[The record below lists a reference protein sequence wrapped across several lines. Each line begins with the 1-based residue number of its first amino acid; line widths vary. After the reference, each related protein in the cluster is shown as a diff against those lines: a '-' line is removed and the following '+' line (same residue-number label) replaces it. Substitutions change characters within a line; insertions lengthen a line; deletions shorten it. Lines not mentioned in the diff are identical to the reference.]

1 MGKLSVIIP
10 AYNEEQNIG
19 NISSVISSLL
29 KSNDITYEIIFVN
42 DGSSDNTWGKISE
55 VCSKNQNIKGFNF
68 SRNFGKEAAIFAGL
82 TYATGDCCAVI
93 DADLQHPPETLIKM
107 YEKWQEGYEIV
118 EGVKASRGKES
129 FLHKIAAKNFYA
141 MISKATKVDMSRAS
155 DFKLL
160 DRKAVNIL
168 RSMPEKHIFFR
179 ALSSW
184 VGFKTTSVEFH
195 VQEREA
201 GESKWCTSALF
212 KYALTNITS
221 FSTVPM
227 QIVTLTGIVFLIFSL
242 IFGAQSLYKNFTGQA
257 LEGFT
262 TIILLLLIIGSIIM
276 LSLGII
282 GYYIAKIYEETQ
294 NRPRFIV
301 SESENYDDNLN
312 RKGNIVH
319 DKNIKAI

>member
-10 AYNEEQNIG
+10 AYNEQQNIV
-19 NISSVISSLL
+19 NISSVVSSLL
-29 KSNDITYEIIFVN
+29 EENNIKYEIIFVN
-42 DGSSDNTWGKISE
+42 DGSRDNTWDVISRI
-55 VCSKNQNIKGFNF
+55 CNKNKNIKGFNF
-68 SRNFGKEAAIFAGL
+68 SKNFGKEAAIFAGL

-93 DADLQHPPETLIKM
+93 DADLQHPPQTLIKM

-129 FLHKIAAKNFYA
+129 FLHKLAAKSFYSL
-141 MISKATKVDMSRAS
+141 ISKAANIDMSRAS

-168 RSMPEKHIFFR
+168 RAMPEKHIFFR

-201 GESKWCTSALF
+201 GESKWSTYSLF

-221 FSTVPM
+221 FSTAPM
-227 QIVTLTGIVFLIFSL
+227 QIVTLSGVVFLLFSL
-242 IFGAQSLYKNFTGQA
+242 TLGVQSLYKNFMGQS

-262 TIILLLLIIGSIIM
+262 TVILLLLIIGSILM

-282 GYYIAKIYEETQ
+282 GYYIAKMYEEIQ

-301 SESENYDDNLN
+301 SESANYDEILN
-312 RKGNIVH
+312 RKGNSIYE
-319 DKNIKAI
+319 

>member
-1 MGKLSVIIP
+1 MV
-10 AYNEEQNIG
+10 
-19 NISSVISSLL
+19 
-29 KSNDITYEIIFVN
+29 FVN
-42 DGSSDNTWGKISE
+42 DGSRDNTWEVISQR
-55 VCSKNQNIKGFNF
+55 CNKNQNIKGFNF

-107 YEKWQEGYEIV
+107 YEKWQDGYEIV

-129 FLHKIAAKNFYA
+129 FLHKVAAKNFYSL
-141 MISKATKVDMSRAS
+141 ISKATNIDMSRAS

-195 VQEREA
+195 VQEREV
-201 GESKWCTSALF
+201 GESKWSTYSLF
-212 KYALTNITS
+212 KYAITNITS
-221 FSTVPM
+221 FSTAPM
-227 QIVTLTGIVFLIFSL
+227 QIVTLTGVIFLVFSL
-242 IFGAQSLYKNFTGQA
+242 ILGIQSLYKQFMGHA

-262 TIILLLLIIGSIIM
+262 TVILLLLIIGSILM

-282 GYYIAKIYEETQ
+282 GYYISKIYEETQ

-301 SESENYDDNLN
+301 SEAANYEEKLN
-312 RKGNIVH
+312 RKENVRS
-319 DKNIKAI
+319 A

>member
-10 AYNEEQNIG
+10 AYNEEQNID
-19 NISSVISSLL
+19 NISSVVSSLL
-29 KSNDITYEIIFVN
+29 ENNNIKYEIIFVN
-42 DGSSDNTWGKISE
+42 DGSRDNTWEVISK
-55 VCSKNQNIKGFNF
+55 VCKKNQNVKGFNF
-68 SRNFGKEAAIFAGL
+68 SKNFGKEAAIFAGL

-93 DADLQHPPETLIKM
+93 DADLQHPPQTLIKM

-129 FLHKIAAKNFYA
+129 FLHKLAAKNFYSL
-141 MISKATKVDMSRAS
+141 ISKATNIDMSRAS

-168 RSMPEKHIFFR
+168 RAMPEKHIFFR

-201 GESKWCTSALF
+201 GESKWSTYSLF

-221 FSTVPM
+221 FSTAPM
-227 QIVTLTGIVFLIFSL
+227 QIVTLSGIVFLLFSL
-242 IFGAQSLYKNFTGQA
+242 ILGVQSLYKNFMGQA

-262 TIILLLLIIGSIIM
+262 TVILLLLIIGSILM

-301 SESENYDDNLN
+301 SESANYDEILN
-312 RKGNIVH
+312 RKGNSIH
-319 DKNIKAI
+319 E

>member
-1 MGKLSVIIP
+1 MGKLSVIIS
-10 AYNEEQNIG
+10 AYNEEQNID
-19 NISSVISSLL
+19 NISSVVSSLL
-29 KSNDITYEIIFVN
+29 QDNNIEYEIVFVN
-42 DGSSDNTWGKISE
+42 DGSRDNTWEVISQR
-55 VCSKNQNIKGFNF
+55 CNKNQNIKGFNF

-107 YEKWQEGYEIV
+107 YEKWQDGYEIV

-129 FLHKIAAKNFYA
+129 FLHKVAAKNFYSL
-141 MISKATKVDMSRAS
+141 ISKATNIDMSRAS

-195 VQEREA
+195 VQEREV
-201 GESKWCTSALF
+201 GESKWSTYSLF
-212 KYALTNITS
+212 KYAITNITS
-221 FSTVPM
+221 FSTAPM
-227 QIVTLTGIVFLIFSL
+227 QIVTLTGVIFAIFSVIL
-242 IFGAQSLYKNFTGQA
+242 GIQSLYMNFTGKS

-262 TIILLLLIIGSIIM
+262 TVILLLLIIGSIIM

-282 GYYIAKIYEETQ
+282 GYYISKIYEETQ

-301 SESENYDDNLN
+301 SEYENHN
-312 RKGNIVH
+312 
-319 DKNIKAI
+319 

>member
-10 AYNEEQNIG
+10 AYNEEQNID
-19 NISSVISSLL
+19 NISSVVSSLL
-29 KSNDITYEIIFVN
+29 EDNNIEYEIIFVN
-42 DGSSDNTWGKISE
+42 DGSRDNTWEVISKA
-55 VCSKNQNIKGFNF
+55 CNKNQNIRGFNF
-68 SRNFGKEAAIFAGL
+68 SKNFGKEAAIFAGL

-93 DADLQHPPETLIKM
+93 DADLQHPPQTLIKM

-129 FLHKIAAKNFYA
+129 FLHKLAAKNFYSL
-141 MISKATKVDMSRAS
+141 ISKATNIDMSRAS

-168 RSMPEKHIFFR
+168 RAMPEKHIFFR

-201 GESKWCTSALF
+201 GESKWSTYSLF

-221 FSTVPM
+221 FSTAPM
-227 QIVTLTGIVFLIFSL
+227 QIVTLSGVVFLLFSL
-242 IFGAQSLYKNFTGQA
+242 TLGVQSLYKNFMGQS

-262 TIILLLLIIGSIIM
+262 TVILLLLIIGSILM

-282 GYYIAKIYEETQ
+282 GYYIAKMYEEIQ

-301 SESENYDDNLN
+301 SECANYDEILN
-312 RKGNIVH
+312 IKGNSIH
-319 DKNIKAI
+319 G

>member
-10 AYNEEQNIG
+10 AYNEQQNIV
-19 NISSVISSLL
+19 NISSVVSSLL
-29 KSNDITYEIIFVN
+29 EENNIKYEIIFVN
-42 DGSSDNTWGKISE
+42 DGSRDNTWDVISRI
-55 VCSKNQNIKGFNF
+55 CNKNKNIKGFNF
-68 SRNFGKEAAIFAGL
+68 SKNFGKEAAIFAGL

-93 DADLQHPPETLIKM
+93 DADLQHPPQTLIKM

-129 FLHKIAAKNFYA
+129 FLHKLAAKNFYSL
-141 MISKATKVDMSRAS
+141 ISKATNIDMSRAS

-168 RSMPEKHIFFR
+168 RAMPEKHIFFR

-201 GESKWCTSALF
+201 GESKWSTYSLF

-221 FSTVPM
+221 FSTAPM
-227 QIVTLTGIVFLIFSL
+227 QIVTLSGIVFLLFSL
-242 IFGAQSLYKNFTGQA
+242 ILGVQSLYKHFMGQA

-262 TIILLLLIIGSIIM
+262 TVILLLLIIGSILM

-301 SESENYDDNLN
+301 SESANYDEILN
-312 RKGNIVH
+312 RKGNSIYE
-319 DKNIKAI
+319 

>member
-10 AYNEEQNIG
+10 AYNEEQNID
-19 NISSVISSLL
+19 NISSVVSSLL
-29 KSNDITYEIIFVN
+29 EDNNIEYEIVFVN
-42 DGSSDNTWGKISE
+42 DGSRDNTWEVISQR
-55 VCSKNQNIKGFNF
+55 CNKNQNIKGFNF

-107 YEKWQEGYEIV
+107 YEKWQDGYEIV

-129 FLHKIAAKNFYA
+129 FLHKVAAKNFYSL
-141 MISKATKVDMSRAS
+141 ISKATNIDMSRAS

-195 VQEREA
+195 VQEREV
-201 GESKWCTSALF
+201 GESKWSTYSLF
-212 KYALTNITS
+212 KYAITNITS
-221 FSTVPM
+221 FSTEPM
-227 QIVTLTGIVFLIFSL
+227 QIVTLTGVIFLVFSL
-242 IFGAQSLYKNFTGQA
+242 ILGIQSLYKHFMGHA

-262 TIILLLLIIGSIIM
+262 TVILLLLIIGSILM

-282 GYYIAKIYEETQ
+282 GYYISKIYEETQ

-301 SESENYDDNLN
+301 SEAANYEEKLN
-312 RKGNIVH
+312 RKENVRS
-319 DKNIKAI
+319 A

>member
-10 AYNEEQNIG
+10 AYNEQQNIV
-19 NISSVISSLL
+19 NISSVVSSLL
-29 KSNDITYEIIFVN
+29 EENNIKYEIIFVN
-42 DGSSDNTWGKISE
+42 DGSRDNTWDVISRI
-55 VCSKNQNIKGFNF
+55 CNKNKNIKGFNF
-68 SRNFGKEAAIFAGL
+68 SKNFGKEAAIFAGL

-93 DADLQHPPETLIKM
+93 DADLQHPPQTLIKM

-129 FLHKIAAKNFYA
+129 FLHKLAAKSFYSL
-141 MISKATKVDMSRAS
+141 ISKAANIDMSRAS

-168 RSMPEKHIFFR
+168 RAMPEKHIFFR

-201 GESKWCTSALF
+201 GESKWSTYSLV

-221 FSTVPM
+221 FSTAPM
-227 QIVTLTGIVFLIFSL
+227 QIVTLSGVVFLLFSL
-242 IFGAQSLYKNFTGQA
+242 TLGVQSLYKNFMGQS

-262 TIILLLLIIGSIIM
+262 TVILLLLIIGSILM

-282 GYYIAKIYEETQ
+282 GYYIAKMYEEIQ

-301 SESENYDDNLN
+301 SECANYDEILN
-312 RKGNIVH
+312 IKGNSIH
-319 DKNIKAI
+319 G

>member
-10 AYNEEQNIG
+10 SYNEEQMIH
-19 NISSVISSLL
+19 NISNVISFLL
-29 KSNDITYEIIFVN
+29 ENENIPYEIVFVN
-42 DGSSDNTWGKISE
+42 DGSKDDTWEKILQ
-55 VCSKNQNIKGFNF
+55 VCNQNPNIKGFNF

-82 TYATGDCCAVI
+82 TYASGDCCAVI
-93 DADLQHPPETLIKM
+93 DCDLQHPPETLLEM
-107 YEKWQEGYEIV
+107 YKKWQEGYEIV

-129 FLHKIAAKNFYA
+129 FLHKIAAKHFYSL
-141 MISKATKVDMSRAS
+141 ISSATKIDMSRAS

-184 VGFKTTSVEFH
+184 VGFKTTMVQFH

-201 GESKWCTSALF
+201 GDSKWSTSSLI

-221 FSTVPM
+221 FSTAPM
-227 QIVTLTGIVFLIFSL
+227 QIVTLTGVVFLIFSIL
-242 IFGAQSLYKNFTGQA
+242 LGIQSLYKNFTGQS

-262 TIILLLLIIGSIIM
+262 TIILLLLIIGSVIM

-294 NRPRFIV
+294 SRPRFIV
-301 SESENYDDNLN
+301 SEYENY
-312 RKGNIVH
+312 KE
-319 DKNIKAI
+319 

>member
-10 AYNEEQNIG
+10 SYNEEKMIH
-19 NISSVISSLL
+19 NISNVICSLL
-29 KSNDITYEIIFVN
+29 DNENIPFEIIFIN
-42 DGSSDNTWGKISE
+42 DGSKDNTWEKISE
-55 VCSKNQNIKGFNF
+55 VCSENSNIKGFNF

-93 DADLQHPPETLIKM
+93 DCDLQHPPEVLVKM
-107 YEKWQEGYEIV
+107 YRKWQEGYEVV

-129 FLHKIAAKNFYA
+129 FLHKIAAKSFYSL
-141 MISKATKVDMSRAS
+141 ISSATKIDMSKAS

-160 DRKAVNIL
+160 DRKAVDIL

-201 GESKWCTSALF
+201 GDSKWSTSSLI
-212 KYALTNITS
+212 KYAITNITS

-242 IFGAQSLYKNFTGQA
+242 ILGVHSLYMNFTGRS

-262 TIILLLLIIGSIIM
+262 TIILLLLIIGSVIM

-301 SESENYDDNLN
+301 SEAENYKEPVYQ
-312 RKGNIVH
+312 KGVC
-319 DKNIKAI
+319 

>member
-10 AYNEEQNIG
+10 AYNEEANIG
-19 NISSVISSLL
+19 TISSVVSSLL
-29 KSNDITYEIIFVN
+29 EENNIKYEIVFVN
-42 DGSSDNTWGKISE
+42 DGSRDNTWNVISKICE
-55 VCSKNQNIKGFNF
+55 KNQNIKGFNF
-68 SRNFGKEAAIFAGL
+68 SKNFGKEAAIFAGL

-129 FLHKIAAKNFYA
+129 FLHKIAAKNFYSL
-141 MISKATKVDMSRAS
+141 ISKATNIDMSRAS

-201 GESKWCTSALF
+201 GESKWSTYSLF
-212 KYALTNITS
+212 KYAVTNITS
-221 FSTVPM
+221 FSTAPM
-227 QIVTLTGIVFLIFSL
+227 QIVTFTGVVFLLFSIVL
-242 IFGAQSLYKNFTGQA
+242 GVQSLYKNFMGQA

-262 TIILLLLIIGSIIM
+262 TVILLLLIIGSILM

-282 GYYIAKIYEETQ
+282 GYYISKIYEETQ

-301 SESENYDDNLN
+301 SEAANYEEKLN
-312 RKGNIVH
+312 RKGNVRS
-319 DKNIKAI
+319 A

>member
-10 AYNEEQNIG
+10 AYNEQQNIV
-19 NISSVISSLL
+19 NISSVVSSLL
-29 KSNDITYEIIFVN
+29 EENNIKYEIIFVN
-42 DGSSDNTWGKISE
+42 DGSRDNTWDVISRI
-55 VCSKNQNIKGFNF
+55 CNKNKNIKGFNF
-68 SRNFGKEAAIFAGL
+68 SKNFGKEAAIFAGL

-93 DADLQHPPETLIKM
+93 DADLQHPPQTLIKM

-129 FLHKIAAKNFYA
+129 FLHKLAAKSFYSL
-141 MISKATKVDMSRAS
+141 ISKAANIDMSRAS

-168 RSMPEKHIFFR
+168 RAMPEKHIFFR

-201 GESKWCTSALF
+201 GESKWSTYSLV

-221 FSTVPM
+221 FSTAPM
-227 QIVTLTGIVFLIFSL
+227 QIVTLSGVVFLLFSL
-242 IFGAQSLYKNFTGQA
+242 TLGVQSLYKNFMGQS

-262 TIILLLLIIGSIIM
+262 TVILLLLIIGSILM

-282 GYYIAKIYEETQ
+282 GYYIAKMYE
-294 NRPRFIV
+294 
-301 SESENYDDNLN
+301 
-312 RKGNIVH
+312 
-319 DKNIKAI
+319 

>member
-1 MGKLSVIIP
+1 MGQLSVIIP
-10 AYNEEQNIG
+10 AYNEEQNID
-19 NISSVISSLL
+19 NISTVVSSLL
-29 KSNDITYEIIFVN
+29 ENNNIKYEIIFVN
-42 DGSSDNTWGKISE
+42 DGSKDNTWDKISK
-55 VCSKNQNIKGFNF
+55 VCSKNKNIKGFNF
-68 SRNFGKEAAIFAGL
+68 SKNFGKEAAIFAGL
-82 TYATGDCCAVI
+82 TYSTGDCCAVI
-93 DADLQHPPETLIKM
+93 DADLQHPPQTLIKM
-107 YEKWQEGYEIV
+107 YEKWKEGYEIV
-118 EGVKASRGKES
+118 EGIKASRGKES
-129 FLHKIAAKNFYA
+129 FLHRISAKKFYSI
-141 MISKATKVDMSRAS
+141 ISKATNIDMSRAS

-201 GESKWCTSALF
+201 GESKWSTSALF

-221 FSTVPM
+221 FSTAPM
-227 QIVTLTGIVFLIFSL
+227 QLVTLTGIIFLVFSL
-242 IFGAQSLYKNFTGQA
+242 LLGAQTLYRNFKGQA

-262 TIILLLLIIGSIIM
+262 TVILLLLIIGSIIM

-282 GYYIAKIYEETQ
+282 GYYISKIYEETQ

-301 SESENYDDNLN
+301 SESENYDDILN
-312 RKGNIVH
+312 RKGNTSH
-319 DKNIKAI
+319 EQNIRAI

>member
-1 MGKLSVIIP
+1 MAKLSVIIP
-10 AYNEEQNIG
+10 AYNEEQNIA

-29 KSNDITYEIIFVN
+29 EENKIKYEIIFVN
-42 DGSSDNTWGKISE
+42 DGSRDNTWKMISE
-55 VCSKNQNIKGFNF
+55 TCNKNESIKGFNF
-68 SRNFGKEAAIFAGL
+68 SKNFGKEAAIFAGL

-93 DADLQHPPETLIKM
+93 DADLQHPPQTLIKM

-129 FLHKIAAKNFYA
+129 FLYKVAAKKFYSL
-141 MISKATKVDMSRAS
+141 ISKATKVDMSRAS

-168 RSMPEKHIFFR
+168 RAMPEKHIFFR

-184 VGFKTTSVEFH
+184 IGFKTTSVEFH
-195 VQEREA
+195 VQEREV
-201 GESKWCTSALF
+201 GESKWSTFSLF

-221 FSTVPM
+221 FSTAPM
-227 QIVTLTGIVFLIFSL
+227 QIVTLTGIVFLVFSL
-242 IFGAQSLYKNFTGQA
+242 ILGAQSIYKNFMGQS

-262 TIILLLLIIGSIIM
+262 TVILLLLIIGSILM

-301 SESENYDDNLN
+301 SEFANYDEILN
-312 RKGNIVH
+312 IKGNSIYE
-319 DKNIKAI
+319 

>member
-10 AYNEEQNIG
+10 AYNEEQNID
-19 NISSVISSLL
+19 NISSVVSSLL
-29 KSNDITYEIIFVN
+29 EDNNIEYEIIFVN
-42 DGSSDNTWGKISE
+42 DGSRDNTWEVISKA
-55 VCSKNQNIKGFNF
+55 CNKNQNIRGFNF
-68 SRNFGKEAAIFAGL
+68 SKNFGKEAAIFAGL

-93 DADLQHPPETLIKM
+93 DADLQHPPQTLIKM

-129 FLHKIAAKNFYA
+129 FLHKLAAKNFYSL
-141 MISKATKVDMSRAS
+141 ISKATNIDMSRAS

-168 RSMPEKHIFFR
+168 RAMPEKHIFFR

-201 GESKWCTSALF
+201 GESKWSTYSLF

-221 FSTVPM
+221 FSTAPM
-227 QIVTLTGIVFLIFSL
+227 QIVTLSGIVFLLISL
-242 IFGAQSLYKNFTGQA
+242 ILGVQSLYKNFMGQA

-262 TIILLLLIIGSIIM
+262 TVILLLLIIGSILM

-301 SESENYDDNLN
+301 SESANYDEILN
-312 RKGNIVH
+312 RKGNSIYE
-319 DKNIKAI
+319 

>member
-10 AYNEEQNIG
+10 SYNEEKMIY
-19 NISSVISSLL
+19 NISNIISSLL
-29 KSNDITYEIIFVN
+29 ETEKIPYEINFIN
-42 DGSSDNTWGKISE
+42 DGSKDKTWEKIVD
-55 VCSKNQNIKGFNF
+55 VCKENMNIKGFNF
-68 SRNFGKEAAIFAGL
+68 SRNFGKESAIFAGL

-93 DADLQHPPETLIKM
+93 DCDLQHPPEVLVTM
-107 YEKWQEGYEIV
+107 YRKWQEGYEVV
-118 EGVKASRGKES
+118 EGVKASRGTES
-129 FLHKIAAKNFYA
+129 FLHKFAAKTFYSL
-141 MISKATKVDMSRAS
+141 ISSATKIDMSNAS

-160 DRKAVNIL
+160 DRKAVDIL

-201 GESKWCTSALF
+201 GDSKWSTLSLI
-212 KYALTNITS
+212 KYAITNITS
-221 FSTVPM
+221 FSTAPM
-227 QIVTLTGIVFLIFSL
+227 QIVTLTGVIFAIFSVIL
-242 IFGAQSLYKNFTGQA
+242 GIQSLYMNFTGKS

-262 TIILLLLIIGSIIM
+262 TVILLLLIIGSIIM

-282 GYYIAKIYEETQ
+282 GYYISKIYEETQ

-301 SESENYDDNLN
+301 SEYEN
-312 RKGNIVH
+312 H
-319 DKNIKAI
+319 D

>member
-10 AYNEEQNIG
+10 AYNEQQNIV
-19 NISSVISSLL
+19 NISSVVSSLL
-29 KSNDITYEIIFVN
+29 EENNIKYEIIFVN
-42 DGSSDNTWGKISE
+42 DGSRDNTWDVISRI
-55 VCSKNQNIKGFNF
+55 CNKNKNIKGFNF
-68 SRNFGKEAAIFAGL
+68 SKNFGKEAAIFAGL

-93 DADLQHPPETLIKM
+93 DADLQHPPQTLIKM

-129 FLHKIAAKNFYA
+129 FLHKLAAKSFYSL
-141 MISKATKVDMSRAS
+141 ISKAANIDMSRAS

-168 RSMPEKHIFFR
+168 RAMPEKHIFFR

-201 GESKWCTSALF
+201 GESKWSTYSLV

-221 FSTVPM
+221 FSTAPM
-227 QIVTLTGIVFLIFSL
+227 QIVTLSGIVFLLFSL
-242 IFGAQSLYKNFTGQA
+242 ILGVQSLYKHFMGQA

-262 TIILLLLIIGSIIM
+262 TVILLLLIIGSILM

-301 SESENYDDNLN
+301 SESANYDEILN
-312 RKGNIVH
+312 RKGNSIYE
-319 DKNIKAI
+319 

>member
-10 AYNEEQNIG
+10 AYNEEQNID
-19 NISSVISSLL
+19 NISSVVSSLL
-29 KSNDITYEIIFVN
+29 EDNNIEYEIIFVN
-42 DGSSDNTWGKISE
+42 DGSRDNTWEVISKA
-55 VCSKNQNIKGFNF
+55 CNKNQNIRGFNF
-68 SRNFGKEAAIFAGL
+68 SKNFGKEAAIFAGL

-93 DADLQHPPETLIKM
+93 DADLQHPPQTLIKM

-129 FLHKIAAKNFYA
+129 FLHKLAAKNFYSL
-141 MISKATKVDMSRAS
+141 ISKATNIDMSRAS

-168 RSMPEKHIFFR
+168 RAMPEKHIFFR

-201 GESKWCTSALF
+201 GESKWSTYSLV

-221 FSTVPM
+221 FSTAPM
-227 QIVTLTGIVFLIFSL
+227 QIVTLSGVVFLLFSL
-242 IFGAQSLYKNFTGQA
+242 TLGVQSLYKNFMGQS

-262 TIILLLLIIGSIIM
+262 TVILLLLIIGSILM

-282 GYYIAKIYEETQ
+282 GYYIAKMYEEIQ

-301 SESENYDDNLN
+301 SECANYDEILN
-312 RKGNIVH
+312 IKGNSIH
-319 DKNIKAI
+319 G

>member
-10 AYNEEQNIG
+10 AYNEQQNIV
-19 NISSVISSLL
+19 NISSVVSSLL
-29 KSNDITYEIIFVN
+29 EENNIKYEIIFVN
-42 DGSSDNTWGKISE
+42 DGSRDNTWDVISRI
-55 VCSKNQNIKGFNF
+55 CNKNKNIKGFNF
-68 SRNFGKEAAIFAGL
+68 SKNFGKEAAIFAGL

-93 DADLQHPPETLIKM
+93 DADLQHPPQTLIKM

-129 FLHKIAAKNFYA
+129 FLHKLAAKSFYSL
-141 MISKATKVDMSRAS
+141 ISKAANIDMSRAS

-168 RSMPEKHIFFR
+168 RAMPEKHIFFR

-201 GESKWCTSALF
+201 GESKWSTYSLF

-221 FSTVPM
+221 FSTAPM
-227 QIVTLTGIVFLIFSL
+227 QIVTLSGVVFLLFSL
-242 IFGAQSLYKNFTGQA
+242 TLGVQSLYKNFMGQS

-262 TIILLLLIIGSIIM
+262 TVILLLLIIGSILM

-282 GYYIAKIYEETQ
+282 GYYIAKMYEEIQ

-301 SESENYDDNLN
+301 SECANYDEILN
-312 RKGNIVH
+312 IKGNSIH
-319 DKNIKAI
+319 G

>member
-10 AYNEEQNIG
+10 AYNEEQNID
-19 NISSVISSLL
+19 NISSVVCSLL
-29 KSNDITYEIIFVN
+29 EDNNIKYEIIFVN
-42 DGSSDNTWGKISE
+42 DGSRDNTWEVISK
-55 VCSKNQNIKGFNF
+55 VCKKNQNIKGFNF
-68 SRNFGKEAAIFAGL
+68 SKNFGKEAAIFAGL

-93 DADLQHPPETLIKM
+93 DADLQHPPQTLIKM

-129 FLHKIAAKNFYA
+129 FLHKLAAKNFYSL
-141 MISKATKVDMSRAS
+141 ISKATNIDMSRAS

-168 RSMPEKHIFFR
+168 RAMPEKHIFFR

-201 GESKWCTSALF
+201 GESKWSTYSLF

-221 FSTVPM
+221 FSTAPM
-227 QIVTLTGIVFLIFSL
+227 QIVTLSGVVFLAFSL
-242 IFGAQSLYKNFTGQA
+242 VLGVQSLYKNFMGQA

-262 TIILLLLIIGSIIM
+262 TVILLLLIIGSILM

-301 SESENYDDNLN
+301 SESANYDEILN
-312 RKGNIVH
+312 RKGNIIH
-319 DKNIKAI
+319 E

>member
-10 AYNEEQNIG
+10 AYNEQQNIV
-19 NISSVISSLL
+19 NISSVVSSLL
-29 KSNDITYEIIFVN
+29 EENNIKYEIIFVN
-42 DGSSDNTWGKISE
+42 DGSRDNTWDVISRI
-55 VCSKNQNIKGFNF
+55 CNKNKNIKGFNF
-68 SRNFGKEAAIFAGL
+68 SKNFGKEAAIFAGL

-93 DADLQHPPETLIKM
+93 DADLQHPPQTLIKM

-118 EGVKASRGKES
+118 EGVKVSRGKES
-129 FLHKIAAKNFYA
+129 FLHKLAAKSFYSL
-141 MISKATKVDMSRAS
+141 ISKAANIDMSRAS

-168 RSMPEKHIFFR
+168 RAMPEKHIFFR

-201 GESKWCTSALF
+201 GESKWSTYSLF

-221 FSTVPM
+221 FSTAPM
-227 QIVTLTGIVFLIFSL
+227 QIVTLSGVVFLLFSL
-242 IFGAQSLYKNFTGQA
+242 TLGVQSLYKNFMGQS

-262 TIILLLLIIGSIIM
+262 TVILLLLIIGSILM

-282 GYYIAKIYEETQ
+282 GYYIAKMYEEIQ

-301 SESENYDDNLN
+301 SECANYDEILN
-312 RKGNIVH
+312 IKGNSIH
-319 DKNIKAI
+319 G